1 MVQLEHNE
9 RAVALLGQLTGQ
21 GRLPHAIL
29 IEGPAGT
36 GKKTF
41 AQRIAQSALCTGKE
55 KPCGIC
61 EACRKVENQSHPDIC
76 FYTVPEGKKDFPVE
90 QVREIRGQAY
100 VAPNEGACK
109 IYVIDKAHT
118 MNQAAQNALLKLI
131 EEPPPFVCFILL
143 CENRSQMLETI
154 LSRVTAISLETP
166 TVEQC
171 IETLQKWFPEKE
183 QNLLQAAAAG
193 AAGNIGRALA
203 LLDTAKP
210 SKAAADAK
218 ALMQALTGGQ
228 RYECIRILASYEK
241 DSETL
246 SQTLSLLR
254 ERFAGLCTASYRGA
268 APADLPA
275 RQILPAQAVQA
286 AKVIDEAAG
295 NLARNVRIPL
305 LCACMV
311 EEIIAAFG

>member
-1 MVQLEHNE
+1 MYRNVTE
-9 RAVALLGQLTGQ
+9 AVPGKGTESFTGGS
-21 GRLPHAIL
+21 GRGRREYWTGI
-29 IEGPAGT
+29 GPA
-36 GKKTF
+36 
-41 AQRIAQSALCTGKE
+41 
-55 KPCGIC
+55 
-61 EACRKVENQSHPDIC
+61 
-76 FYTVPEGKKDFPVE
+76 
-90 QVREIRGQAY
+90 
-100 VAPNEGACK
+100 
-109 IYVIDKAHT
+109 
-118 MNQAAQNALLKLI
+118 
-131 EEPPPFVCFILL
+131 
-143 CENRSQMLETI
+143 
-154 LSRVTAISLETP
+154 
-166 TVEQC
+166 
-171 IETLQKWFPEKE
+171 
-183 QNLLQAAAAG
+183 
-193 AAGNIGRALA
+193 
-203 LLDTAKP
+203 AKP

-254 ERFAGLCTASYRGA
+254 ERFAGLCVAGYRGE
-268 APADLPA
+268 APADQPA

>member
-1 MVQLEHNE
+1 M
-9 RAVALLGQLTGQ
+9 GQLTGQ

-154 LSRVTAISLETP
+154 LSRVTA
-166 TVEQC
+166 
-171 IETLQKWFPEKE
+171 
-183 QNLLQAAAAG
+183 G

-295 NLARNVRIPL
+295 NLARNVRRNYSCIWL
-305 LCACMV
+305 AVKESL
-311 EEIIAAFG
+311 

>member
-9 RAVALLGQLTGQ
+9 RATALLKKLAGQ

-29 IEGPAGT
+29 VEGPAGT

-41 AQRIAQSALCTGKE
+41 AQMVAQAALCTGAE

-61 EACRKVENQSHPDIC
+61 EACRKVENKSHPDVC
-76 FYTVPEGKKDFPVE
+76 FYTVPEGKKEFPVE

-109 IYVIDKAHT
+109 IYVVDKAHA
-118 MNQAAQNALLKLI
+118 MNQSAQNALLKLI

-143 CENRSQMLETI
+143 CENRSKMLETI
-154 LSRVTAISLETP
+154 LSRVTSIPLETP

-171 IETLQKWFPEKE
+171 AGTLQERFPEKE
-183 QNLLQAAAAG
+183 QSLLQAAAAG
-193 AAGNIGRALA
+193 AAGNIGRALS

-218 ALMQALTGGQ
+218 AFMQALAAGE
-228 RYECIRILASYEK
+228 RYECVRILAGYEK
-241 DSETL
+241 DPEGL
-246 SQTLSLLR
+246 SQMLPLLR
-254 ERFAGLCTASYRGA
+254 ERFANLCTAYCRGSREN
-268 APADLPA
+268 LPG
-275 RQILPAQAVQA
+275 RQISPAQAARSAEAV
-286 AKVIDEAAG
+286 DEAAG
-295 NLARNVRIPL
+295 NLARNVRVPL

-311 EEIIAAFG
+311 EEMMAALG

>member
-143 CENRSQMLETI
+143 C
-154 LSRVTAISLETP
+154 
-166 TVEQC
+166 
-171 IETLQKWFPEKE
+171 
-183 QNLLQAAAAG
+183 
-193 AAGNIGRALA
+193 
-203 LLDTAKP
+203 
-210 SKAAADAK
+210 
-218 ALMQALTGGQ
+218 
-228 RYECIRILASYEK
+228 
-241 DSETL
+241 
-246 SQTLSLLR
+246 
-254 ERFAGLCTASYRGA
+254 
-268 APADLPA
+268 
-275 RQILPAQAVQA
+275 
-286 AKVIDEAAG
+286 
-295 NLARNVRIPL
+295 
-305 LCACMV
+305 
-311 EEIIAAFG
+311 